1 MTPKKAIIIGIIFVV
16 LAAAIATVLGV
27 SQPSNNAGTGV
38 AVPGA
43 RLGAPMPPSAVS
55 VQSEKMLAA
64 PAQDNFS
71 AAETADKKI
80 IKNGYLSLRVANA
93 DRAAA
98 DISGVAKANGGDVF
112 SSDFSK
118 NPQTGIKSG
127 TVTIK
132 VPFANFEQTFTQVKK
147 VASLVIQESVSSQD
161 ITLQYSDLQAQ
172 LKNKQA
178 AEQQYLQILKQAQKV
193 SDILEVTQALA
204 QVRGEID
211 QLQGQ
216 INYLNSQTNMASITA
231 NLTEDQNITVSDTW
245 RPWQVV
251 KDAVNSLIS
260 KLQGSV
266 NFLIVLVITVIPV
279 AIVYGLFAWLV
290 YWIGKK
296 IYFRLKNR
304 NMQS

>member
-27 SQPSNNAGTGV
+27 SQPINNAGTGV

-43 RLGAPMPPSAVS
+43 RLGVPMPPSAVN
-55 VQSEKMLAA
+55 VQSEKMMATPA
-64 PAQDNFS
+64 PDNFS
-71 AAETADKKI
+71 ATETADKKI

-98 DISGVAKANGGDVF
+98 DISGVAKTNSGDVF

-127 TVTIK
+127 TITIK
-132 VPFANFEQTFTQVKK
+132 VPFANFEQTFAQVKK

-296 IYFRLKNR
+296 IYLRLKNR